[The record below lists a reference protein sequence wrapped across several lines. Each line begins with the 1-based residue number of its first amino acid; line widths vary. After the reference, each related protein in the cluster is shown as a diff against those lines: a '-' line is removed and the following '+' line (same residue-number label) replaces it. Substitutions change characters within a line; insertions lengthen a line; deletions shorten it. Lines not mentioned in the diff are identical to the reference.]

1 MKLGVRLGHWSSL
14 DQVYIDSKGKTGRR
28 LYADWHIPTEEYENY
43 GILKLLKDTVTA
55 AAVYFLLVQSYGG
68 KSDRLDVLK

>member
-14 DQVYIDSKGKTGRR
+14 DQVYIDSKGMTGRR

-43 GILKLLKDTVTA
+43 GHTKG
-55 AAVYFLLVQSYGG
+55 S
-68 KSDRLDVLK
+68 